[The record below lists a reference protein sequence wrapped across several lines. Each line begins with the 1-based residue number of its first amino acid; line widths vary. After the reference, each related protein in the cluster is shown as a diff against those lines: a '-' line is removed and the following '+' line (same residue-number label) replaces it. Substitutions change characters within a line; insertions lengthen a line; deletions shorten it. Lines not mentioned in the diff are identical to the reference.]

1 MGNKQDSNEIIQ
13 VDEETGKKLAASK
26 NMNYVET
33 SALNGNQVSMAFE
46 IMARELI
53 SKKNVTQQKGNKL
66 VTAKVT
72 KKLWL
77 LPKIITNL

>member
-1 MGNKQDSNEIIQ
+1 
-13 VDEETGKKLAASK
+13 
-26 NMNYVET
+26 MNYVET

-72 KKLWL
+72 KNFGCCQKL
-77 LPKIITNL
+77 